1 MYRSVLVAM
10 ACGALACSGAA
21 AQSYP
26 AKPVR
31 WIVPFPPGGGT
42 DLISRTVAQKL
53 TEAWGVQVV
62 AENRPGAGGTLGM
75 EAAVRAPAD
84 GYTVVLGQASNV
96 AVAPG
101 LYAKLPYDPIR
112 DLAPVT
118 QVIAAP
124 LVIVSHPSFPAR
136 TARELIATARAKPGA
151 ITFGSPGNGTIGHL
165 ALEMLKTDAK
175 INMLH
180 VPYGGA
186 ARAITSLMGGEIVI
200 YGSSLPPAMPLIKGA
215 KLRGLGVTSA
225 KRLPPL
231 PDVPTIAES
240 GVPGF
245 EALNWYGVM
254 VPANTPRDIVTRLHG
269 ELVKILKLPEVQNR
283 FAGEG
288 GDVVGNTPD
297 EFGSFIRR
305 EIPKW
310 AKVIKAAN
318 VKVD

>member
-1 MYRSVLVAM
+1 MYRSVLAAM
-10 ACGALACSGAA
+10 ACGILACSGAE

-101 LYAKLPYDPIR
+101 LYTKLPYDPGK

-124 LVIVSHPSFPAR
+124 LVIVSHPSLPAR

-269 ELVKILKLPEVQNR
+269 ELVKILKLPDVQNR